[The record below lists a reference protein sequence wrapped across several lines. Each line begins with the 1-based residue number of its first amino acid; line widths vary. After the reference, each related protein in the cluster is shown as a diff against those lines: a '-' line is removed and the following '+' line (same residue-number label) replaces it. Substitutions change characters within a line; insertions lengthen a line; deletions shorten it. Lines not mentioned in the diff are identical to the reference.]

1 MFDSIANILITGGVA
16 LIGIISAFFVIKQSG
31 KKEAEQEQLTKSFQ
45 QAKEAN
51 EIRQNVRILP
61 DKQLDDE
68 LHKHQRD

>member
-1 MFDSIANILITGGVA
+1 MFDSIANILITGGIA
-16 LIGIISAFFVIKQSG
+16 LIGILGAFFAVKRSG

-51 EIRQNVRILP
+51 EIRQNVRNFS